1 MNLKLQSKSRT
12 IYAFLMALFSVWGW
26 GQNLVYS
33 LDLAN
38 QSSAFGTANTYGS
51 KSGTVSGVTW
61 YANAASCQSSNI
73 VWLGTNNATNYNSLT
88 KLNAGINNR
97 GAAIASALGIQTT
110 ASGYYALVGANAIS
124 NVGSIK
130 VKASA
135 TGGTAPAT
143 LWCLYTTDGGS
154 TYNILGSVSSPG
166 AVEQNFTP
174 TSAIASAQYAFVF
187 YSTSAGTYRAPYF
200 EFYEGAVTQ
209 TANPSIV
216 ATGTPNGVDTYW
228 NTASINLSSASSG
241 ASIYYTTDG
250 TTPTIS
256 STQYTAPF
264 QINATSEI
272 KAIAIAPP
280 LTVSTVTTKQ
290 IIITNPA
297 TATIPYSQAF
307 NNTLGDWMNYKE
319 SGSAGYIGWTTS
331 ANGAESN
338 GYQLGT
344 AKAWLISPKFTGV
357 QTNSLLSFNYASQ
370 YEGDDLKIMYS
381 TNYAGYGDPAAAT
394 WANLTT
400 IAEASGTAVS
410 TGNLTNF
417 AVPTSGNV
425 HIAFVYE
432 DASTGGWA
440 MWRVSNFSLS
450 TPVQTNTVWNGTAWS
465 NGIPSATIDAV
476 ISSNYAGSGFT
487 AQNITIDPTYT
498 LTINSGQTITAEN
511 VINNGSIIVNDGGN
525 FIQTVGGAYTAG
537 TGASF
542 VANRNSASVADKY
555 VFWSSPVADQN
566 IFKAYTDVVG
576 GTAPQYVM
584 TYNTGTNYYDQVAN
598 ADANFTSN
606 AGKGYSVK
614 VPQLNAA
621 LAFGGISKVPN
632 NGSVDVTLSTSGNG
646 FNLVGNPYPSNI
658 NLTDFYTANSTV
670 IEPTLWFW
678 DNTTGNVITQNGNT
692 AVNIG
697 YATFN
702 GPSGT
707 WTEAPNTASGAGY
720 NSAALNAIGA
730 FAKTGQGFIVK
741 ATAAGPVTFT
751 NAIRTSNSAVTL
763 NKNVNTNSGK
773 FWIKLTTS
781 YGNTVTQAITYSQGA
796 SDAYDVYDSKAM
808 GMGSDA
814 FYSLAGSEKL
824 VIQGRSSFHTDDV
837 VQLGNKHFE
846 NGNFTISL
854 SHKEGLFVNGQ
865 EIYLHDK
872 QTGTYTNLQAGAYSF
887 SANAGDFTN
896 RFEIVYK
903 LNVLSIN
910 ETEKGI
916 FEVYRNGE
924 DFVVRNNKNIQS
936 VEIFD
941 AAGRKIQQITSNSK
955 SVTVEVPAKG
965 MYILKAISEGKE
977 YTQKIIK

>member
-61 YANAASCQSSNI
+61 YANAASCQSSSI

-110 ASGYYALVGANAIS
+110 ASGYYALVGANEIS

-174 TSAIASAQYAFVF
+174 TSAIANAQYAFVF

-228 NTASINLSSASSG
+228 NTANITLSSANSG

-290 IIITNPA
+290 ITITNPA

-307 NNTLGDWMNYKE
+307 NNTLGDWTNYKE

-357 QTNSLLSFNYASQ
+357 HTNSLLSFNYASQ
-370 YEGDDLKIMYS
+370 YEGDDLKVVYS
-381 TNYAGYGDPAAAT
+381 TNYAGYGDPTAAT
-394 WANLTT
+394 WTNLTT
-400 IAEASGTAVS
+400 ITEVSGTAIS
-410 TGNLTNF
+410 TGSLNNF
-417 AVPTSGNV
+417 VVPASGNV
-425 HIAFVYE
+425 HIAFIYE

-440 MWRVSNFSLS
+440 MWRVSNLS
-450 TPVQTNTVWNGTAWS
+450 INTPVVTSTTTWNGTTWS
-465 NGIPSATIDAV
+465 NGAPAASVDA
-476 ISSNYAGSGFT
+476 IFTGSYSTASQPAFT
-487 AQNITIDPTYT
+487 ANNITIQNGGVLEITSGN
-498 LTINSGQTITAEN
+498 TISALN
-511 VINNGSIIVNDGGN
+511 VTVEDGGN
-525 FIQTVGGAYTAG
+525 LIQKDGSTLSYTG
-537 TGASF
+537 TFKALKNGTSEI
-542 VANRNSASVADKY
+542 NKY
-555 VFWSSPVADQN
+555 AFWSSPVTGQILAN
-566 IFKAYTDVVG
+566 IYTG
-576 GTAPQYVM
+576 ATPASITEYATATDSYV
-584 TYNTGTNYYDQVAN
+584 
-598 ADANFTSN
+598 N
-606 AGKGYSVK
+606 AGSTSEFAKGYSIKTPVS
-614 VPQLNAA
+614 NAA
-621 LAFGGISKVPN
+621 LVFEGTPN
-632 NGSVDVTLSTSGNG
+632 NGTQTFTLATAGNG
-646 FNLVGNPYPSNI
+646 FNLIGNPYPSN
-658 NLTDFYTANSTV
+658 LSLGAFYAANSTR
-670 IEPTLWFW
+670 ISSTFYFW
-678 DNTTGNVITQNGNT
+678 DNKSTNVTLQNGASTTNY
-692 AVNIG
+692 G

-702 GPSGT
+702 AANGANPT
-707 WTEAPNTASGAGY
+707 WVPAPNGNGGTAVVPTGSVA
-720 NSAALNAIGA
+720 NI
-730 FAKTGQGFIVK
+730 GQGFIVK
-741 ATAAGPVTFT
+741 
-751 NAIRTSNSAVTL
+751 TL
-763 NKNVNTNSGK
+763 NTSVDASLTFNNDMRSATNGTFFNKNNSSTEGK
-773 FWIKLTTS
+773 FWLRLNS
-781 YGNTVTQAITYSQGA
+781 EYNTNNIFAVDYTNGA
-796 SDAYDVYDSKAM
+796 SDSFDNYDSKAI
-808 GMGSDA
+808 GIGSDG
-814 FYSLAGSEKL
+814 FYTLADAQKL
-824 VIQGRSSFHTDDV
+824 IIQGKESFDIDDIV
-837 VQLGNKHFE
+837 HVGTKHFQ
-846 NGNFTISL
+846 NGNFTIAL
-854 SHKEGLFVNGQ
+854 VQKEGLFNNGQ
-865 EIYLHDK
+865 AIYLHDK
-872 QTGTYTNLQAGAYSF
+872 VTGTYTDLQNGAYTF
-887 SANAGDFTN
+887 SANAGESTS

-903 LNVLSIN
+903 LNVLATD
-910 ETEKGI
+910 EVQKDTFK
-916 FEVYRNGE
+916 VYRDGQ
-924 DFVVRNNKNIQS
+924 DFVVRNNKNIEK

-941 AAGRKIQQITSNSK
+941 AAGRKIQTISENSK
-955 SVTVEVPAKG
+955 LIRVQLVSKG
-965 MYILKAISEGKE
+965 VFVLKALSEGKE
-977 YTQKIIK
+977 YTKKIIK